1 MGRHH
6 HLPAGPDVVRP
17 GPAGR
22 RAALCVTI
30 VRWPCEPHQP
40 SLSVGRVAGDV
51 RAARPCSAGCSS
63 PTWRVVGLAVA
74 VLVLAP
80 ITVSVPTAL
89 AELAV
94 ILAGFAVTL
103 VLFHAF
109 LRRALAPLQT
119 LTEVMHQID
128 PLAPGQRIDATTGDE
143 EVVALAEAF
152 NEMLDRLEGERRDSG
167 RRALAAQEAE
177 RRRIARELH
186 DEIGQLLTGLILRGE
201 TLARRAPEE
210 VREDV
215 VGLREGAREAAE
227 EVRLIARR
235 LRPGGARRAR
245 APERAAGVV
254 HDVAERAGLEVE
266 RRFARDLPL
275 TAEEEL
281 VIYRVAQESLT
292 NVVRHA
298 QARRVMVTLEPDARS
313 RRGPDVRDDG
323 VGLPAEAARRL
334 ERDPRHARAG
344 AARRRA
350 AHASAPS
357 SRTAPRWRCGCRPGT
372 SR

>member
-1 MGRHH
+1 MT
-6 HLPAGPDVVRP
+6 LF
-17 GPAGR
+17 R
-22 RAALCVTI
+22 RLFLTY
-30 VRWPCEPHQP
+30 
-40 SLSVGRVAGDV
+40 VA
-51 RAARPCSAGCSS
+51 
-63 PTWRVVGLAVA
+63 VVGLAVA

-119 LTEVMHQID
+119 LTDVMRQID
-128 PLAPGQRIDATTGDE
+128 PLAPGQRIDPTTGDE

-210 VREDV
+210 VRDDV
-215 VGLREGAREAAE
+215 VGLREGVREVAE

-235 LRPGGARRAR
+235 LRPEALDELGLQSALLALCTT
-245 APERAAGVV
+245 
-254 HDVAERAGLEVE
+254 VAERAGLDVE

-275 TAEEEL
+275 SAEEEL

-298 QARRVMVTLEPDARS
+298 QARWVMVTLEPDRD
-313 RRGPDVRDDG
+313 RGVVLTVRDDG
-323 VGLPAEAARRL
+323 VGLPGRASEDASGIRGMR
-334 ERDPRHARAG
+334 ERALLVGAQLSVSAVDPRGTEVALRLPAKD
-344 AARRRA
+344 
-350 AHASAPS
+350 AP
-357 SRTAPRWRCGCRPGT
+357 
-372 SR
+372 

>member
-1 MGRHH
+1 MCHDRPMAVRAA
-6 HLPAGPDVVRP
+6 PAVPERQSRR
-17 GPAGR
+17 GR
-22 RAALCVTI
+22 RARRTTLFRRLFLTY
-30 VRWPCEPHQP
+30 
-40 SLSVGRVAGDV
+40 
-51 RAARPCSAGCSS
+51 AA
-63 PTWRVVGLAVA
+63 VVGLAVA

-94 ILAGFAVTL
+94 ILGGFAVTL

-109 LRRALAPLQT
+109 LRRALAPLET

-210 VREDV
+210 LRDDV

-235 LRPGGARRAR
+235 LRPEALDELGLQSALLALCTTRRRAQRGSRSSGGSPATSRSPPRRSWSSTASPRR
-245 APERAAGVV
+245 ASPTSSGTRRLAGSRSRSSRTRDRGVV
-254 HDVAERAGLEVE
+254 
-266 RRFARDLPL
+266 L
-275 TAEEEL
+275 T
-281 VIYRVAQESLT
+281 
-292 NVVRHA
+292 
-298 QARRVMVTLEPDARS
+298 
-313 RRGPDVRDDG
+313 VRDDG
-323 VGLPAEAARRL
+323 VGLPAEVARRL
-334 ERDPRHARAG
+334 ERDPRHARAR

-350 AHASAPS
+350 AHA
-357 SRTAPRWRCGCRPGT
+357 
-372 SR
+372 

>member
-1 MGRHH
+1 M
-6 HLPAGPDVVRP
+6 
-17 GPAGR
+17 
-22 RAALCVTI
+22 
-30 VRWPCEPHQP
+30 
-40 SLSVGRVAGDV
+40 
-51 RAARPCSAGCSS
+51 
-63 PTWRVVGLAVA
+63 VGLAVA

-94 ILAGFAVTL
+94 ILGGFAVTL

-119 LTEVMHQID
+119 LTDVMHEID

-152 NEMLDRLEGERRDSG
+152 NEMLDRLEGERRESG

-210 VREDV
+210 LRDDI

-227 EVRLIARR
+227 EVRLIAR
-235 LRPGGARRAR
+235 P
-245 APERAAGVV
+245 AA
-254 HDVAERAGLEVE
+254 
-266 RRFARDLPL
+266 
-275 TAEEEL
+275 
-281 VIYRVAQESLT
+281 S
-292 NVVRHA
+292 
-298 QARRVMVTLEPDARS
+298 
-313 RRGPDVRDDG
+313 
-323 VGLPAEAARRL
+323 
-334 ERDPRHARAG
+334 
-344 AARRRA
+344 
-350 AHASAPS
+350 
-357 SRTAPRWRCGCRPGT
+357 
-372 SR
+372 

>member
-6 HLPAGPDVVRP
+6 HLPPGPDVVARDPPVGGQGVCHDRP
-17 GPAGR
+17 MA
-22 RAALCVTI
+22 
-30 VRWPCEPHQP
+30 
-40 SLSVGRVAGDV
+40 V
-51 RAARPCSAGCSS
+51 RAAPAVPERQARRVGRARR
-63 PTWRVVGLAVA
+63 TTLFRRLFLTYAAVVGLAVA
-74 VLVLAP
+74 GLVLAP

-94 ILAGFAVTL
+94 ILGGFAVTL

-109 LRRALAPLQT
+109 LRRALAPLET

-128 PLAPGQRIDATTGDE
+128 PLAPGQRIDTTTGDE

-152 NEMLDRLEGERRDSG
+152 NAMLDRLESERRDSG

-215 VGLREGAREAAE
+215 VALREGAREAAE

-235 LRPGGARRAR
+235 LRPEALDELGLQSALLALCTT
-245 APERAAGVV
+245 
-254 HDVAERAGLEVE
+254 VAERAGLEVE

-298 QARRVMVTLEPDARS
+298 QARQVMVTLEPDDD
-313 RRGPDVRDDG
+313 GGVVLTVRDDG
-323 VGLPAEAARRL
+323 IGLPPEVADDSSGIRGMRERALLVGAQLTVSAVDPHGTEVALRL
-334 ERDPRHARAG
+334 PDKDVR
-344 AARRRA
+344 
-350 AHASAPS
+350 
-357 SRTAPRWRCGCRPGT
+357 
-372 SR
+372 